1 MSLQLKNIK
10 NFYLK
15 AGNAINKAS
24 ANQFEFT
31 LTSFKNCV
39 LSWKT

>member
-1 MSLQLKNIK
+1 VTPIKNIK

-15 AGNAINKAS
+15 AGHAINKAS
-24 ANQFEFT
+24 ANQVEFT
-31 LTSFKNCV
+31 LTSFKNGV

>member
-1 MSLQLKNIK
+1 VTPIKNIK

-15 AGNAINKAS
+15 AGHAIKKAS
-24 ANQFEFT
+24 ANQFEFA
-31 LTSFKNCV
+31 LAFFKNFV